1 MDEAVQLDLHEIIDA
16 LPDISWDGK
25 QPLIVFDGV
34 CVLCSGFIHW
44 VIAHDKEQ
52 KFLFTTA
59 QSELGQA
66 FYRHLKM
73 DMNDF
78 ETNLVIIGG
87 ELFIRMQAFFIVCH
101 VIGWPWRLFN
111 IFDCLPNVVLDWIYE
126 RIKRNRYSVFG
137 RREECMV
144 PDPALKTRFIL

>member
-1 MDEAVQLDLHEIIDA
+1 MDEAGQLDLHEIIDA
-16 LPDISWDGK
+16 LPDIPWDGK
-25 QPLIVFDGV
+25 RPLIVFDGV
-34 CVLCSGFIHW
+34 CVLCSGFINW
-44 VIAHDKEQ
+44 VIRNDKEHQ
-52 KFLFTTA
+52 FLFTTA

-66 FYRHLKM
+66 LYQQLDM

-87 ELFIRMQAFFIVCH
+87 DFFIRFQAFFIVCH

-111 IFDCLPNVVLDWIYE
+111 LFDFLPTIVLDWIYE
-126 RIKRNRYSVFG
+126 RIKRNRFSVFG
-137 RREECMV
+137 RREVCLV